1 VRLRARARARVA
13 CPIPGSLFRVIV
25 CECMCVMECVSVR
38 LIDGDRARE
47 TNKNILCAWDRE
59 RGIEQER

>member
-1 VRLRARARARVA
+1 VRD
-13 CPIPGSLFRVIV
+13 GV
-25 CECMCVMECVSVR
+25 CVFVR

-59 RGIEQER
+59 REIEQER

>member
-1 VRLRARARARVA
+1 VLARARTCASCLSYTWVALSCDCVRVYVRD
-13 CPIPGSLFRVIV
+13 GV
-25 CECMCVMECVSVR
+25 CVFVR

-59 RGIEQER
+59 RGTEQER